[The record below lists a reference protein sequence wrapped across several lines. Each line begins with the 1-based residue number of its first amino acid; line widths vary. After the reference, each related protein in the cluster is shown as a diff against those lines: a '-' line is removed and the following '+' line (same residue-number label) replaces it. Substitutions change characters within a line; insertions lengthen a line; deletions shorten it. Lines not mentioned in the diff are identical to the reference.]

1 MQKYILDTSALIT
14 YIENEEGV
22 DQIEKLFLEA
32 LDEKILLIVSIISL
46 VEVFYTTVQEQGE
59 DTAQDRLQLLKV
71 LPITVREIS
80 IKEVEAI
87 GLLKALYKIS
97 FADSCIAGLA
107 KIEGAILVHKDPEF
121 EVMTDIKQLSLPY
134 KSKNSK

>member
-32 LDEKILLIVSIISL
+32 LNEKILLIVSIISL

-59 DTAQDRLQLLKV
+59 DL
-71 LPITVREIS
+71 
-80 IKEVEAI
+80 
-87 GLLKALYKIS
+87 G
-97 FADSCIAGLA
+97 AG
-107 KIEGAILVHKDPEF
+107 
-121 EVMTDIKQLSLPY
+121 
-134 KSKNSK
+134 